1 MPTQKTQDNTQFA
14 RVGELDG
21 TAPAGFNG
29 APNDGLAPLCDRH
42 GHLYVVQ
49 AVPGGAALV
58 AASYYD
64 SAALETSAVI
74 LAAAGA
80 LVVIYGFNNTAGVLY
95 FQTFD
100 QAGALAGAEIP
111 VGVNL
116 PVQAGG
122 MFSVT
127 LGPYG
132 RDFANGIVFGFSTT
146 PAVYT
151 AAAAGAGWVN
161 AQYRAA

>member
-1 MPTQKTQDNTQFA
+1 MAATQKTQDNTQFA

-29 APNDGLAPLCDRH
+29 GPNDGLAPLCDRH

-49 AVPGGAALV
+49 AVPGGAALA

-64 SAALETSAVI
+64 SGVLEGTGII

-80 LVVIYGFNNTAGVLY
+80 LVVVYGFNNTGAVAY

-100 QAGALAGAEIP
+100 QAGALAGGEVP

-116 PVQAGG
+116 PVQPGG

-132 RDFANGIVFGFSTT
+132 RDYANGIVFGFSST
-146 PAVYT
+146 PATYT
-151 AAAAGAGWVN
+151 AVAAAGWVN